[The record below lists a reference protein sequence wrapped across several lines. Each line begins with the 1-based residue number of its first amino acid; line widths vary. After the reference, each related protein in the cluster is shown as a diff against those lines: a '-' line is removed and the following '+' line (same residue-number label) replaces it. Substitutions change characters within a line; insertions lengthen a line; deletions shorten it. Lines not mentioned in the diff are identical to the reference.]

1 MKKIILIL
9 SIIAVVALLSVPI
22 STSVFAAHGKDESF
36 NLDAYTSQSALL
48 LDYDTGTVIV
58 DKNSDEKRPIAS
70 MVKIMTL
77 LITFDEIDA
86 GRLSFEEKIIVSEYA
101 AGMGGSQMFLDEGE
115 SYTVS
120 DLIKGVTVCSAN
132 DAATALGERISGDIH
147 SFVDKMNEYAKNL
160 GMNNT
165 VFCNA
170 TGLPNS
176 GEQYSTARDVSI
188 MFSKLLS
195 KSHYYDY
202 SKIWME
208 EYKHPDGRV
217 TELVNTNKLIRFYK
231 NCDAGKTGYT
241 DEAGHCLAASA
252 MNNGLRVVSVVLGA
266 ENSKA
271 RFKEVTDLFNYAFA
285 NYEVKTIISKGEA
298 IANDLQVD
306 KAKED
311 SFELYVDRDLK
322 FFSRKNVQNDY
333 EVVIELEENLKAPIS
348 KETPLG
354 RVKIIKNGEV
364 VSEANIFSVRD
375 IEKLNYKDALE
386 KVLKN
391 WLF

>member
-22 STSVFAAHGKDESF
+22 STSVFAAQGKDESF

-58 DKNSDEKRPIAS
+58 DKNSDEKRLIAS

-86 GRLSFEEKIIVSEYA
+86 GRLSFEEKITVSEYA

>member
-22 STSVFAAHGKDESF
+22 STSVFAAQGKDESF
-36 NLDAYTSQSALL
+36 NLDAYTSKSALL

-86 GRLSFEEKIIVSEYA
+86 GRLSFEEKITVSEYA

>member
-22 STSVFAAHGKDESF
+22 STSVFAAQGKDEFF

-86 GRLSFEEKIIVSEYA
+86 GRLSFEEKITVSEYA

>member
-22 STSVFAAHGKDESF
+22 STSVFAAQGKDESF

-364 VSEANIFSVRD
+364 VSEANIFCVRD

>member
-9 SIIAVVALLSVPI
+9 SVVAAVTLLSVPL
-22 STSVFAAHGKDESF
+22 SVSVYAAQDADGTFDL
-36 NLDAYTSQSALL
+36 NAYTSKSAIM
-48 LDYDTGTVIV
+48 LDYDTGTVLV

-86 GRLSFEEKIIVSEYA
+86 GKLSKEEMITVSEYA
-101 AGMGGSQMFLDEGE
+101 AGMGGSQMFLDAGE
-115 SYTVS
+115 TYSVS

-160 GMNNT
+160 GMTNT
-165 VFCNA
+165 LFCNA

-176 GEQYSTARDVSI
+176 GEQYSSARDVSA

-195 KSHYYDY
+195 KSSYYEY

-208 EYKHPDGRV
+208 DYAHPDRRI
-217 TELVNTNKLIRFYK
+217 TQMVNTNKLIRFYK

-241 DEAGHCLAASA
+241 AEAGHCLAASA
-252 MNNGLRVVSVVLGA
+252 LNNGMRVVSVVLGA

-285 NYEVKTIISKGEA
+285 NYEVKTIISKGES
-298 IANDLQVD
+298 IPNELRVD

-311 SFELYVDRDLK
+311 VFELYVDKDLK
-322 FFSRKNVQNDY
+322 IFSRKNVQNGY
-333 EVVIELEENLKAPIS
+333 EVKIELAENLKAPIS

-354 RVKIIKNGEV
+354 KVKVVKNGETV
-364 VSEANIFSVRD
+364 AEANIFSGKD

-386 KVLKN
+386 KVLDN

>member
-22 STSVFAAHGKDESF
+22 STSVFAAQGKDESF

-354 RVKIIKNGEV
+354 RVTIIKNGEV

>member
-22 STSVFAAHGKDESF
+22 STSVFAAQGKDESF

-86 GRLSFEEKIIVSEYA
+86 GRLSFEEKITVSEYA

-252 MNNGLRVVSVVLGA
+252 MNNGLRAVSVVLGA

-364 VSEANIFSVRD
+364 VSEANIFSVRN

>member
-22 STSVFAAHGKDESF
+22 STSVFAAQGKDEFF

-86 GRLSFEEKIIVSEYA
+86 GRLSFEEKITVSEYA

-354 RVKIIKNGEV
+354 RVTIIKNGEV

>member
-22 STSVFAAHGKDESF
+22 STSVFAAQGKDESF

-354 RVKIIKNGEV
+354 RVTIIKNGEV
-364 VSEANIFSVRD
+364 VSEANVFSVRD

>member
-22 STSVFAAHGKDESF
+22 STSVFAAQGKDESF
-36 NLDAYTSQSALL
+36 NLDAYTSQSTLL

>member
-1 MKKIILIL
+1 MKKIIL
-9 SIIAVVALLSVPI
+9 LLSVVAAVALI
-22 STSVFAAHGKDESF
+22 SVPVSVSVYAQNGADDSF
-36 NLDAYTSQSALL
+36 NLDAYTSKSAIL
-48 LDYDTGTVIV
+48 LDYDTGTVLV
-58 DKNSDEKRPIAS
+58 DKNSDEKRSIAS

-86 GRLSFEEKIIVSEYA
+86 GRLSKDETITVSEYA
-101 AGMGGSQMFLDEGE
+101 AGMGGSQMFLDAGE
-115 SYTVS
+115 NYSVS

-132 DAATALGERISGDIH
+132 DAATALGERISGNIQ
-147 SFVDKMNEYAKNL
+147 SFVDKMNEYAKTL
-160 GMNNT
+160 GMTNT

-176 GEQYSTARDVSI
+176 GEQYSTARDVSV

-195 KSHYYDY
+195 KSSYYDY

-208 EYKHPDGRV
+208 DYAHPDGRI
-217 TELVNTNKLIRFYK
+217 TQLVNTNKLIRFYK

-252 MNNGLRVVSVVLGA
+252 LNNGMRVVSVVLGA

-285 NYEVKTIISKGEA
+285 NYEVKTIISAGES
-298 IANDLQVD
+298 IPNELRVE
-306 KAKED
+306 KAKENV
-311 SFELYVDRDLK
+311 FELYVDKDVK
-322 FFSRKNVQNDY
+322 IFSRKNVQNGYD
-333 EVVIELEENLKAPIS
+333 VVVELSENLKAPIS

-354 RVKIIKNGEV
+354 KVKIIKNGETV
-364 VSEANIFSVRD
+364 AEANIFSRYD
-375 IEKLNYKDALE
+375 IDKLNYKDALE
-386 KVLKN
+386 KVLDN

>member
-1 MKKIILIL
+1 
-9 SIIAVVALLSVPI
+9 
-22 STSVFAAHGKDESF
+22 
-36 NLDAYTSQSALL
+36 
-48 LDYDTGTVIV
+48 
-58 DKNSDEKRPIAS
+58 
-70 MVKIMTL
+70 
-77 LITFDEIDA
+77 
-86 GRLSFEEKIIVSEYA
+86 
-101 AGMGGSQMFLDEGE
+101 
-115 SYTVS
+115 
-120 DLIKGVTVCSAN
+120 
-132 DAATALGERISGDIH
+132 
-147 SFVDKMNEYAKNL
+147 
-160 GMNNT
+160 
-165 VFCNA
+165 
-170 TGLPNS
+170 
-176 GEQYSTARDVSI
+176 